1 LRPYDVGVGDFD
13 YGRVGIWTR
22 SLDRL
27 PMARAQD
34 QARTFEALGFRTLW
48 VPEVIG
54 REPLVHAALLL
65 DATEQLVVGAGV
77 ANVHARS
84 AMAMQ
89 SAWKTLSE
97 AFPERFVLG
106 LGVSQAPIVE
116 GLHRR
121 SYGEPYRTMVDYLDA
136 MDGATFVGIKPS
148 SPPRR
153 ILAALRPRLLRLAAE
168 RASGA
173 ITYFVPIEHTAWA
186 RDVLG
191 PESALLVEQAVVMD
205 SDPTSARDLARRYMA
220 TYLAIPLYADRLRE
234 LGWKEDDVAGPSD
247 ALVDAIVAWGSP
259 ADIAKRLRAHL
270 DAGADHVAVQIVP
283 TDERTA
289 PVEQWREL
297 ADVVQQV

>member
-1 LRPYDVGVGDFD
+1 VGDFD

-27 PMARAQD
+27 PMAAAQE
-34 QARTFEALGFRTLW
+34 QARTFETLGFRTLW

-65 DATEQLVVGAGV
+65 DGTEQLVVGAGV
-77 ANVHARS
+77 ANIHARS
-84 AMAMQ
+84 AMVMQ

-97 AFPERFVLG
+97 AFPDRFVLG

-121 SYGEPYRTMVDYLDA
+121 PYGEPHRAMVEYLDA
-136 MDGATFVGIKPS
+136 MDAATFVGIKPS

-173 ITYFVPIEHTAWA
+173 ITYFVSVEHTAWA
-186 RDVLG
+186 RGVLG
-191 PESALLVEQAVVMD
+191 PEPALLVEQAVVMD
-205 SDPTSARDLARRYMA
+205 PDPSSARDLARRYMA

-234 LGWKEDDVAGPSD
+234 LGWPDDDLAGPSD
-247 ALVDAIVAWGSP
+247 ALVDAIVAWGSH
-259 ADIAKRLRAHL
+259 ADIAKRLREHL
-270 DAGADHVAVQIVP
+270 DAGADHVAVQVVAP
-283 TDERTA
+283 DERTA
-289 PVEQWREL
+289 PVDQWHEL
-297 ADVVQQV
+297 ADVVHDV